1 MGSFWKRGQKHN
13 APGVQESIADP
24 LAGAR
29 LAGAGFLLSTNVV
42 FFQQVSETSEHINR
56 RLGRRRE
63 TLVLKSPSPT
73 YWAELKLT
81 HLRKG
86 NRGKGEVRRG
96 DLVKRTAE
104 SNPHI
109 FCQGVDE
116 VPKTGTY
123 YTSLPTLYKRAPKT
137 SMNQGKRNASSL
149 YPVRNFEA
157 LLKKETDSN
166 PTPKKKSSSY
176 TIEFGIILLFSSCF
190 CLIRLNYAAIGK
202 CEKGSSRSA
211 RGNKKH

>member
-109 FCQGVDE
+109 FLSGCRRG
-116 VPKTGTY
+116 PKDWYLLHQPPYPLQACHKDVHESG
-123 YTSLPTLYKRAPKT
+123 KT
-137 SMNQGKRNASSL
+137 Q
-149 YPVRNFEA
+149 
-157 LLKKETDSN
+157 
-166 PTPKKKSSSY
+166 
-176 TIEFGIILLFSSCF
+176 
-190 CLIRLNYAAIGK
+190 CLQFIPSQK
-202 CEKGSSRSA
+202 F
-211 RGNKKH
+211 